1 MKLLNKITNLLLILV
16 FLAFAFSIYVE
27 GADLKVRVTVN
38 TANIRLKPSLE
49 STIIGKAR
57 RGEIFKAIKKIQD
70 WYEISLPPTEKR
82 ISASGYVHRSVVE
95 EIVEEAPPQKAVK
108 AEPEKKPSLPEKRA
122 ALPPKQKELKALQP
136 ARKKFFVRFSG
147 GYASKAYSYDRSWS
161 FSLYHEDGQVAEN
174 YSIDSSGVALD
185 AGIGYLFSRNIG
197 IELSF
202 VPASGKTAGSFTSTF
217 PHPFY
222 FNFEREKTWE
232 KNDLKYSASEINFN
246 IIFSTPLMSKLH
258 LYLGGGGTYF
268 LGVKIEN
275 LKVINWSETGYPYL
289 DLSITPEYA
298 TYSQNCFGF
307 NASGGLDFFLKE
319 NIALNLNV
327 RYSSGEA
334 KIDVEGEEVAVQ
346 TGGIKAT
353 AGIKFTF

>member
-1 MKLLNKITNLLLILV
+1 
-16 FLAFAFSIYVE
+16 
-27 GADLKVRVTVN
+27 VRVIVN
-38 TANIRLKPSLE
+38 TANIRLKPSLD
-49 STIIGKAR
+49 STIISKGR
-57 RGEIFKAIKKIQD
+57 RGEIFKVIKKVQD
-70 WYEISLPPTEKR
+70 WYQIGLPPTEKG
-82 ISASGYVHRSVVE
+82 ISASGYIHRSVVE
-95 EIVEEAPPQKAVK
+95 EISEEALAQKEVK
-108 AEPEKKPSLPEKRA
+108 TEPEKKPSPPEKRVA
-122 ALPPKQKELKALQP
+122 VPPSKQKELKALQP
-136 ARKKFFVRFSG
+136 ARKKFFVRISG
-147 GYASKAYSYDRSWS
+147 GYASKTFSYDRNWS
-161 FSLYHEDGQVAEN
+161 FSLYHEDGQVAETYN
-174 YSIDSSGVALD
+174 VDSSGVAMD
-185 AGIGYLFSRNIG
+185 AGIGYFVFRSIG

-202 VPASGKTAGSFTSTF
+202 VPASGKTVGSFTSTF

-222 FNFEREKTWE
+222 FDFNREKTWE

-319 NIALNLNV
+319 NIALNVNV

-353 AGIKFTF
+353 AGIKFAF